1 MSSKSGIAQ
10 PDTPVRIDR
19 WLWAARFY
27 KTRSLAGEAVKG
39 GHVWVNG
46 SRAKPARPVQPGD
59 EVRIQK
65 GEQAFVLSVIALADK
80 RGSASI
86 AQALYTEN
94 EESIRQ
100 RALLAEQRRLKAAS
114 APAPDKRPDKRQ
126 RRRIIRFKEG

>member
-1 MSSKSGIAQ
+1 MAQ
-10 PDTPVRIDR
+10 PDSPVRIDR

-27 KTRSLAGEAVKG
+27 KTRSQAGEAVKG

-46 SRAKPARPVQPGD
+46 SRAKPSRGVQPGD
-59 EVRIQK
+59 EVCIQK
-65 GEQAFVLSVIALADK
+65 GKQAFVLSVSALADK
-80 RGSASI
+80 RGSASV
-86 AQALYTEN
+86 AQGLYTES

-100 RALLAEQRRLKAAS
+100 RAQLTEQRRLKAAS